1 MVVTSGMVSKEKFE
15 IVVDDRAP
23 KWFVKKRTGS
33 GVYITIAEGETRKE
47 IIDQLK
53 ADSETYKK

>member
-1 MVVTSGMVSKEKFE
+1 MIVPKKATNKEKFA
-15 IVVDDRAP
+15 IVVDNDSP

-33 GVYITIAEGETRKE
+33 GVYITIAEGSTRKE
-47 IIDQLK
+47 IIDRLK